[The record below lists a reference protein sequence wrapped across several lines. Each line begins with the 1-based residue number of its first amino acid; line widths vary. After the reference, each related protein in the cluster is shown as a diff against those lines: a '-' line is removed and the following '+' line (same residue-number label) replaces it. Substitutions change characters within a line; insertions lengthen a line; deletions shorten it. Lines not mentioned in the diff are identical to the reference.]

1 MHNNSRGAV
10 SNHHHSNNLTHNQRV
25 NHNQHHGSMPHNANP
40 NMRASQNVPNRAATA
55 GAHPG
60 ANQQRAHMNSNHHG
74 HHPNKPQQN
83 HVNPQQRVSSGN
95 MQQQQQRPPNQ
106 MNRPNQSQSGN
117 TNQPQQQQQQQQ
129 AAPQQPPLP
138 NVLPKGFKRE
148 EVVRT
153 KGISAGIVDI
163 VYTAT
168 IPPTTN
174 GSNEEPAAP
183 AKQKFRSKLE
193 LHKKIGDK
201 YDMALLDYRTGKI
214 SQMVWR
220 KQRRMKS
227 LASTTNTNYAS
238 AAKYDVYLNL
248 PIRQTSSVFKQTV
261 SYVTNNHKNEAPPE
275 HVLTQKT
282 DRPKPVQVI

>member
-1 MHNNSRGAV
+1 MLNNSRGAV
-10 SNHHHSNNLTHNQRV
+10 SNHHNSNNINHQRINQ
-25 NHNQHHGSMPHNANP
+25 NQHHQHHGSLPNNANA
-40 NMRASQNVPNRAATA
+40 NIRASQNVPNRASGT
-55 GAHPG
+55 GAQPG
-60 ANQQRAHMNSNHHG
+60 VNQQRTSTNSNHHG

-83 HVNPQQRVSSGN
+83 HVNPQQRTTSGN
-95 MQQQQQRPPNQ
+95 MQQQPRPPSQ
-106 MNRPNQSQSGN
+106 MNRPNQSQGN
-117 TNQPQQQQQQQQ
+117 SNQSQQQQQ
-129 AAPQQPPLP
+129 AAPQQPPMP

-168 IPPTTN
+168 TPPVAN
-174 GSNEEPAAP
+174 SNDESTAP
-183 AKQKFRSKLE
+183 TKQKFRSKLE

-275 HVLTQKT
+275 HVVTQKT
-282 DRPKPVQVI
+282 DRSKPVQVI

>member
-1 MHNNSRGAV
+1 M
-10 SNHHHSNNLTHNQRV
+10 
-25 NHNQHHGSMPHNANP
+25 
-40 NMRASQNVPNRAATA
+40 
-55 GAHPG
+55 
-60 ANQQRAHMNSNHHG
+60 QQ
-74 HHPNKPQQN
+74 
-83 HVNPQQRVSSGN
+83 
-95 MQQQQQRPPNQ
+95 QQQQQRPPNQ
-106 MNRPNQSQSGN
+106 MNRPNQSQGN
-117 TNQPQQQQQQQQ
+117 ANQQQQQQT
-129 AAPQQPPLP
+129 APQQPPMPNDLP
-138 NVLPKGFKRE
+138 NGFKRE

-153 KGISAGIVDI
+153 KCISAGLVDI
-163 VYTAT
+163 VYTAS
-168 IPPTTN
+168 IPPTVN
-174 GSNEEPAAP
+174 GLNDASSVPIN
-183 AKQKFRSKLE
+183 QKFRSKLE

-201 YDMALLDYRTGKI
+201 YDMALLDYWSGKI

-282 DRPKPVQVI
+282 DRAKPVQVIRIIFKI